1 MSEGS
6 TDEPEDTPDDVLDV
20 ETSDGPE
27 GSTVTVRGE
36 VDAHTAD
43 SLRHHLDG
51 LGAGT
56 VVRLDL
62 SGVGFMDSSGLR
74 VLIAAKRRAVEG
86 GGDVK
91 VVAASRPL
99 TRLFEI
105 AGVADHLGLD
115 AHGDES

>member
-6 TDEPEDTPDDVLDV
+6 TDEPEEAPDDVLDV
-20 ETSDGPE
+20 DTTTGAE
-27 GSTVTVRGE
+27 GTTVAVRGE

-43 SLRHHLDG
+43 ALRQHLEG
-51 LGAGT
+51 VAAGT
-56 VVRLDL
+56 PVLLDL

-74 VLIAAKRRAVEG
+74 VLIAAKRRASEA
-86 GGDVK
+86 GGDLR

-115 AHGDES
+115 AGGDPS

>member
-6 TDEPEDTPDDVLDV
+6 TDEPEETADDVLDV
-20 ETSDGPE
+20 ETSEAADGT
-27 GSTVTVRGE
+27 TVTVRGE

-43 SLRHHLDG
+43 TLRHHLEG
-51 LGAGT
+51 LGAGA

-62 SGVGFMDSSGLR
+62 AGVGFMDSSGLR
-74 VLIAAKRRAVEG
+74 VLIAAKRRAAEG
-86 GGDVK
+86 GGDVT

-115 AHGDES
+115 AGSSAS